1 MFETGSAGSML
12 VSRVA
17 DALEHL
23 AAARHELV
31 GLDPTVLSRDELLDL
46 VEVLETNARRHTAVG
61 CELIAEL
68 DRRGVAG
75 ELGYASTGVLLAER
89 LRIGRREAAGR
100 VRLASDLAPR
110 RAITGETLEPRF
122 PQVAAALA
130 EGTISARHA
139 TVVTATVDRLP
150 DRVLTEQPELVAQVE
165 PTLVGHARKLDPDR
179 LAMLA
184 RTVATCLD
192 PDGQL
197 VAEQDHQR
205 RRSFGLAVLPN
216 GSGQLTGTLTAEAA
230 AVWTTILDTLARPVT
245 TDDAQSDRRSP
256 TQRRHD
262 ALLEAGRRLLRSGSL
277 PDCGGAPATV
287 LVTLTVDQ
295 LQARTGL
302 ATAGHGGLIT
312 ISEALRIAAEA
323 DVIPVVVGDAG
334 GVLSYGLRR
343 RVASIG
349 QRRAL
354 AARDRGCS
362 FPTCD
367 RPPDW
372 CESHHVTPWVDGG
385 PTDLDN
391 LTLLC
396 GFHHREHQK
405 RGWAVR
411 MRDGLPEWIPPR
423 WIDPSRAPRRNT
435 THHVPI
441 VFPSPAL
448 PERNR
453 IQTCDL
459 PLDPRLAYA

>member
-1 MFETGSAGSML
+1 
-12 VSRVA
+12 VA

-23 AAARHELV
+23 AAAQHELV

-68 DRRGVAG
+68 DGRGVAG
-75 ELGYASTGVLLAER
+75 ELGYPSTGVLLAER

-100 VRLASDLAPR
+100 VRVASDLGLR
-110 RAITGETLEPRF
+110 RAVTGETLEPRF
-122 PQVAAALA
+122 PHVAAALA

-139 TVVTATVDRLP
+139 TVITATVDRLP

-179 LAMLA
+179 LAVLA

-205 RRSFGLAVLPN
+205 RRSVALAVLPN
-216 GSGQLTGTLTAEAA
+216 GSGRLTGTLTGEAA

-245 TDDAQSDRRSP
+245 TDDDQSDRRSP
-256 TQRRHD
+256 AQRRHD

-302 ATAGHGGLIT
+302 ATAGHG
-312 ISEALRIAAEA
+312 
-323 DVIPVVVGDAG
+323 IPVVVGDAG

-411 MRDGLPEWIPPR
+411 MRDGLPVWIPPR
-423 WIDPSRAPRRNT
+423 WIDRTQTPRRNT
-435 THHVPI
+435 THHVAI
-441 VFPSPAL
+441 DFPPPAL

-453 IQTCDL
+453 TQIGDRSR
-459 PLDPRLAYA
+459 DPTPACA

>member
-1 MFETGSAGSML
+1 
-12 VSRVA
+12 
-17 DALEHL
+17 
-23 AAARHELV
+23 
-31 GLDPTVLSRDELLDL
+31 
-46 VEVLETNARRHTAVG
+46 
-61 CELIAEL
+61 
-68 DRRGVAG
+68 
-75 ELGYASTGVLLAER
+75 
-89 LRIGRREAAGR
+89 
-100 VRLASDLAPR
+100 
-110 RAITGETLEPRF
+110 
-122 PQVAAALA
+122 
-130 EGTISARHA
+130 
-139 TVVTATVDRLP
+139 
-150 DRVLTEQPELVAQVE
+150 
-165 PTLVGHARKLDPDR
+165 
-179 LAMLA
+179 
-184 RTVATCLD
+184 
-192 PDGQL
+192 
-197 VAEQDHQR
+197 
-205 RRSFGLAVLPN
+205 LAVLPN
-216 GSGQLTGTLTAEAA
+216 GSGRLTGTLTGEAA

-245 TDDAQSDRRSP
+245 TDDDQSDRRSP
-256 TQRRHD
+256 AQRRHD

-323 DVIPVVVGDAG
+323 DIIPVVVGDAG

-396 GFHHREHQK
+396 GFHGNTRNVAGRYVCAMGCQCGSHPAGSTELKLLAGTPPITWPSTSRHPPCPNGTAPRSATALATRRRPAPDSAGQP
-405 RGWAVR
+405 AVR
-411 MRDGLPEWIPPR
+411 GRSQRYGAAGGVR
-423 WIDPSRAPRRNT
+423 SG
-435 THHVPI
+435 H
-441 VFPSPAL
+441 
-448 PERNR
+448 
-453 IQTCDL
+453 
-459 PLDPRLAYA
+459 RLAIPIG